1 MLIKSA
7 MRTLVLAQSG
17 CKVTKNYWFLF
28 NFYAK
33 KSPNSLKN
41 NIIFSKFAAFLH
53 STITLP

>member
-53 STITLP
+53 STIT